1 MYENMEEENQKLPN
15 EKKNIGHNQFTK
27 SLTSFHTKKI
37 FQKNTPQPP
46 NTTKKSA
53 SSKLDKSAKSKR
65 VYLSR

>member
-1 MYENMEEENQKLPN
+1 MYENMEEENQTLPN

-27 SLTSFHTKKI
+27 SLTTFHTKKI